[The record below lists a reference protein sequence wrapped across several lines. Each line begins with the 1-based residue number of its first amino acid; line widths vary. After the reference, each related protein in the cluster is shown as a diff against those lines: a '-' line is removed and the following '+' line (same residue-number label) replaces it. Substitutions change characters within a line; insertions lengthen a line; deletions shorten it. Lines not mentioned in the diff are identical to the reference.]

1 MQKKLLRS
9 LSSMLAKLS
18 LHKKRNT
25 SSGGSDFQELPPTGK
40 SLVQSQ
46 LSASCGELAGGFRVE
61 GSRALGG

>member
-1 MQKKLLRS
+1 
-9 LSSMLAKLS
+9 MLAKLS

-46 LSASCGELAGGFRVE
+46 LSASCGELADGFRVE
-61 GSRALGG
+61 GSRAVGG